1 MYSNESLLFRYVY
14 AALVLSLSLQ
24 YVFVTC
30 PMLQCFFHRI
40 VLVASNIKTQGIS
53 EAFRKQDTWQNA
65 LEGASISE
73 KIEYPHLL
81 IMINDHHPWGCHSHH
96 ILSPPPSSCSQK
108 VENGAES
115 VSVSEKHF
123 IICCPLTIAAA
134 ISSYLPSSWS
144 SLSTWWN
151 KNQPCRLPLDDDD
164 GVDDDD
170 DGNQIELEAVV
181 ASGLGREQAI

>member
-1 MYSNESLLFRYVY
+1 MIMIIVLMSTFFNVIFPNCLLLESRGHSPTNTQMGRRRRSQKDESLIDVGGKMYSNESLLFRYVN
-14 AALVLSLSLQ
+14 AALVLSLSLH

-30 PMLQCFFHRI
+30 PMLQCFIHRI

-81 IMINDHHPWGCHSHH
+81 FMINDHHSHH
-96 ILSPPPSSCSQK
+96 ILSLPPSSCSQK

-115 VSVSEKHF
+115 VSLSEKHF
-123 IICCPLTIAAA
+123 IICCPPTIAAA
-134 ISSYLPSSWS
+134 ISSYLPSS
-144 SLSTWWN
+144 
-151 KNQPCRLPLDDDD
+151 
-164 GVDDDD
+164 
-170 DGNQIELEAVV
+170 
-181 ASGLGREQAI
+181 